1 MENQFH
7 NPIMP
12 GADPFVLLHEG
23 VYYMYC
29 TMENDEKLMGHND
42 FYTAVGKQDGYM
54 VYVSED
60 LQTWE
65 NKGFCLTAEDVQ
77 GDKWFWAPE
86 IMHTDGKFYMV
97 YSSEEHIGMAVA
109 DSPLGPFKQ
118 AEKRWLYE
126 EKAIDGHLFL
136 DEDGTVYLY
145 YVRLDAGNRIFVA
158 KMAEDLKSIDTLY
171 EHCLIQAE
179 EPWETVD
186 CLVAEGPFVLKH
198 KGLYY
203 LTYSCNHTRCQDYAV
218 GVAISDSPLGPF
230 QKFRGNPILHR
241 NDKFC
246 GVGHHSFTT
255 SKDGQ
260 TLICAYHCHDSL
272 ENFKPRRFCLNTA
285 RFEPGDNGVDRLMID
300 GPR

>member
-1 MENQFH
+1 
-7 NPIMP
+7 
-12 GADPFVLLHEG
+12 
-23 VYYMYC
+23 
-29 TMENDEKLMGHND
+29 
-42 FYTAVGKQDGYM
+42 
-54 VYVSED
+54 
-60 LQTWE
+60 
-65 NKGFCLTAEDVQ
+65 
-77 GDKWFWAPE
+77 
-86 IMHTDGKFYMV
+86 
-97 YSSEEHIGMAVA
+97 MAVA

-203 LTYSCNHTRCQDYAV
+203 LTYSCNHTRCH
-218 GVAISDSPLGPF
+218 SDSHTFYCTHKAFLCHKNSSF
-230 QKFRGNPILHR
+230 SKISEKTCNNSICIL
-241 NDKFC
+241 K
-246 GVGHHSFTT
+246 
-255 SKDGQ
+255 
-260 TLICAYHCHDSL
+260 
-272 ENFKPRRFCLNTA
+272 
-285 RFEPGDNGVDRLMID
+285 
-300 GPR
+300 